1 LRLRAV
7 PSAAGRLVTV
17 LPAGSRLRVLDDP
30 DAAKSKVGQ
39 NNAWLWVMD
48 RQDRE
53 GYVAAWFVALE
64 AGEPQAEEAENDSSD
79 ESNIPEIEIE
89 PLTVYVSSLVGI
101 GGLRMR
107 SEPNT
112 SSRMVKAL
120 TRDTP
125 LIVLDDPGLAQTRV
139 GQFNQWL
146 HVREPL
152 GEEGYVA
159 AWFVTR

>member
-1 LRLRAV
+1 VAQ
-7 PSAAGRLVTV
+7 
-17 LPAGSRLRVLDDP
+17 
-30 DAAKSKVGQ
+30 SKVGQ

-53 GYVAAWFVALE
+53 GYVAAWFVELE
-64 AGEPQAEEAENDSSD
+64 ATEPEAGDGNGSSD
-79 ESNIPEIEIE
+79 GSDTPEIEPE
-89 PLTVYVSSLVGI
+89 PLIVYVSSLVGA

-107 SEPNT
+107 SGPNT
-112 SSRMVKAL
+112 SSALVKVL

-125 LIVLDDPGLAQTRV
+125 LTVLDDPGLAQARV

-152 GEEGYVA
+152 GDEGYVA